1 MTDSAYNILVVDDDP
16 GMLAVASEE
25 LQANGYAVFEA
36 GDGREALSAMEEAK
50 FDLIIS
56 DLEMPRMNGLELVR
70 AIRALDDDTV
80 SQTPVIMLTGR
91 GDDKA
96 IQAAFDCG
104 ASSFVQKPVN
114 WLNFMHHLVF
124 ILRAGV
130 AEHALRSAHKAA
142 KKAATARKELMSNL
156 RHELRT
162 PLHVITGYADV
173 LKGKS
178 TSLDESTCEAV
189 DFMRSSAVD
198 INARLAK
205 IFLLSDLIG
214 GDVNLT
220 IRPASPKDIFSAVVS
235 DLGRNRDLDVSG
247 VEIDIPRDTLFD
259 VDYKLFMIAAESLV
273 ENAVKFGAGRVLI
286 SCPEQTAEKTIIEIS
301 DDGEGFEAD
310 TGRELLKAFS
320 QGDSGLT
327 RKSTGLGLGLTT
339 ANMLIEL
346 HNGSIKLGRSQEMG
360 GALVTISL

>member
-1 MTDSAYNILVVDDDP
+1 MTDSTYKILVVDDDP

-25 LQANGYAVFEA
+25 LQAHGYAVIEA
-36 GDGREALSAMEEAK
+36 GDGREALSALEESQ

-70 AIRALDDDTV
+70 EIRALSSDMI

-130 AEHALRSAHKAA
+130 AESALRTAHKEAE
-142 KKAATARKELMSNL
+142 KAAAARKELMTNL
-156 RHELRT
+156 RHELRS

-173 LKGKS
+173 LKATSG
-178 TSLDESTCEAV
+178 SLDGNMNEAI
-189 DFMRSSAVD
+189 DFMRASASD

-214 GDVNLT
+214 DDVDLV
-220 IRPASPKDIFSAVVS
+220 IRPASPKELFSAVVNG
-235 DLGRNRDLDVSG
+235 LRNNGALDVG
-247 VEIDIPRDTLFD
+247 EVKIEISADTLFE
-259 VDYKLFMIAAESLV
+259 VDSKFFMVAAENLI
-273 ENAVKFGAGRVLI
+273 ENAMKFGNGNVLI
-286 SCPEQTAEKTIIEIS
+286 SCAEEDTGKTVIEIA
-301 DDGEGFEAD
+301 DDGGGFATD
-310 TGRELLKAFS
+310 AGRELLEAFS
-320 QGDSGLT
+320 QGDSGIT
-327 RKSTGLGLGLTT
+327 RQSTGLGLGLTT
-339 ANMLIEL
+339 ANMLVELHGGSIEL
-346 HNGSIKLGRSQEMG
+346 SRSEELG
-360 GALVTISL
+360 GALIRISL

>member
-1 MTDSAYNILVVDDDP
+1 MESTAKILVVDDDP

-25 LQANGYAVFEA
+25 LQANGYAVVEA
-36 GDGREALSAMEEAK
+36 GNGLEALCALDETR

-56 DLEMPRMNGLELVR
+56 DLEMPRMNGLELVQK
-70 AIRALDDDTV
+70 IRSFSDDTI

-130 AEHALRSAHKAA
+130 AESGLRTAHKEAE
-142 KKAATARKELMSNL
+142 KAAAARKELMTNL
-156 RHELRT
+156 QHELRS
-162 PLHVITGYADV
+162 PLHVIIGYADI
-173 LKGKS
+173 LKA
-178 TSLDESTCEAV
+178 TPDSLDEGMTEAV
-189 DFMRSSAVD
+189 NFMRSSAVD

-214 GDVNLT
+214 DDVEL
-220 IRPASPKDIFSAVVS
+220 IVRPASPKELFMAVVS
-235 DLGRNRDLDVSG
+235 GLRNNDDLDLSG
-247 VEIDIPRDTLFD
+247 VKVDLPEDMLFE
-259 VDYKLFMIAAESLV
+259 VDFKLFMVAAENVV
-273 ENAVKFGAGRVLI
+273 ENAVKFGNGEVLI
-286 SCPEQTAEKTIIEIS
+286 SSNKSTAEKIVIEVA
-301 DDGEGFEAD
+301 DNGEGFAVGA
-310 TGRELLKAFS
+310 GRELLEAFS

-327 RKSTGLGLGLTT
+327 RESTGLGLGLTT

-346 HNGSIKLGRSQEMG
+346 HGGSVELGSSEALG
-360 GALVTISL
+360 GGLVTIRL